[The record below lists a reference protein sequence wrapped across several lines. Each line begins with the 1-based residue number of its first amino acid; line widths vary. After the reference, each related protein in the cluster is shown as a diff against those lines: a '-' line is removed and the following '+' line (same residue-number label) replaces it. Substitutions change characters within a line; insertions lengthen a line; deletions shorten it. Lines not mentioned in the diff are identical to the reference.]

1 MNKTTI
7 YYDFEATGVSKDADC
22 ISVGLLAVTEINKWK
37 HDVDYDDVVGFT
49 QYPYDKLCHKLSVN
63 KNQFNTLQD
72 KENYANK
79 LISDNYRPCLEIKT
93 FYAEFTDF
101 SLNKCDAWVKENIV
115 NKLQLM
121 ENIIINPNVVDYK
134 KNNIEILG
142 HQENISNHLKQWLSQ
157 FEDIEFWAD
166 FDVIDKPMLVD
177 LIAEWNYSKN
187 DFDIISAKNPTI
199 IKRSKVGLP
208 KHLPNI
214 KYDQFFDLHTLFK
227 IKGIDTDISRE
238 EFSEVRQQVIPLPF
252 SDCDKSHNALFDSYV
267 SWLCYNKLMKI

>member
-37 HDVDYDDVVGFT
+37 HDVDYDDVVGFI

-101 SLNKCDAWVKENIV
+101 NINKCDDWVKENIIS
-115 NKLQLM
+115 KLYL
-121 ENIIINPNVVDYK
+121 EGRDYAIGNQNDDCWGDK
-134 KNNIEILG
+134 ETVSKY
-142 HQENISNHLKQWLSQ
+142 LKQWLSQ
-157 FEDIEFWAD
+157 FDSVEFWAD
-166 FDVIDKPMLVD
+166 FPIIDAPMLID
-177 LIAEWNYSKN
+177 LIADWNLQPLPKLEDGKGSWIMGSKQHK
-187 DFDIISAKNPTI
+187 I
-199 IKRSKVGLP
+199 GLP

-214 KYDQFFDLHTLFK
+214 RYDQFFDLHTLFK

-238 EFSEVRQQVIPLPF
+238 EFSEVKQQVIPLPF